1 MTMGQS
7 DNGARDESSGGIAGS
22 LRSAA
27 SRNPVAERLLHS
39 AEGYLGAQSE
49 KLAGSL
55 GEKVSGATR
64 KLTDV
69 ASGNAEPGSLLGKT
83 AKNVAQGDSPAKAA
97 VKGAAGGLK
106 DKVTDKVKSIFGKG
120 KSPSGRKT
128 MNIEESIDV
137 GVPIRQAYNRWTQ
150 YTDFAKWSKGVRSV
164 SQDDPTKTAWNA
176 KIFLSKRNWNAKIND
191 QIPEQRISWTSDGP
205 KGTVDGVV
213 TFHELAPNLTRVL
226 LALEYHP
233 AGLFEKTGNLWR
245 AQGRRVRL
253 DLKLYRRF
261 VMMSN
266 EEVEGWRGEIR
277 DGEVVRDHDE
287 AMAEEQ
293 EDSQS
298 EDQQG
303 DEDYAEDTGD
313 EDQGEDEDAGDEDYD
328 EDAEDEG
335 TEAED
340 DYDDEDYDDEDEG
353 EADEA
358 DEDYDDEDYD
368 DDDEDE
374 GTEEDEEP
382 PARRRRAS

>member
-7 DNGARDESSGGIAGS
+7 DNGARGEDSGGIAGS

-27 SRNPVAERLLHS
+27 SRSPVAERLLHS

-69 ASGNAEPGSLLGKT
+69 AGGNAEPGSLLGKT
-83 AKNVAQGDSPAKAA
+83 AKNVAEGDSPAKAA
-97 VKGAAGGLK
+97 VKGAASG
-106 DKVTDKVKSIFGKG
+106 VTDKVKSFFKGKG
-120 KSPSGRKT
+120 KGPGGRKS

-150 YTDFAKWSKGVRSV
+150 FTEFPKWSKGVQSV
-164 SQDDPTKTAWNA
+164 NQEDETKSGWNA
-176 KIFLSKRNWNAKIND
+176 KIFWSKRNWNAKIN
-191 QIPEQRISWTSDGP
+191 EQVADERISWTSDGP

-213 TFHELAPNLTRVL
+213 TFHQLAPNLTRVL

-261 VMMSN
+261 VTMSN

-303 DEDYAEDTGD
+303 AEDTGD
-313 EDQGEDEDAGDEDYD
+313 EDAGDEDAGDEEDEDDADYD
-328 EDAEDEG
+328 EDAED
-335 TEAED
+335 AED
-340 DYDDEDYDDEDEG
+340 AEDEDYDDEG
-353 EADEA
+353 EEDEA
-358 DEDYDDEDYD
+358 DEDYDDEDYED
-368 DDDEDE
+368 DDAEDYDED
-374 GTEEDEEP
+374 EEDEEP

>member
-7 DNGARDESSGGIAGS
+7 DNGSRGDGDAGGITGT

-27 SRNPVAERLLHS
+27 SRSPVTERLLHS

-64 KLTDV
+64 RLTDV

-83 AKNVAQGDSPAKAA
+83 AKNVAQGDSPGKAA
-97 VKGAAGGLK
+97 VKGAVGGLK
-106 DKVTDKVKSIFGKG
+106 DKVKSIFGKG
-120 KSPSGRKT
+120 KGKGSGGKKS

-150 YTDFAKWSKGVRSV
+150 YTEFPKWSKGVQSV

-176 KIFLSKRNWNAKIND
+176 KIFLSKRNWNAKITE
-191 QIPEQRISWTSDGP
+191 QIPEERITWTSDGP
-205 KGTVDGVV
+205 KGTVDGAV
-213 TFHELAPNLTRVL
+213 TFHQLAPNLTRVM

-266 EEVEGWRGEIR
+266 EEVDGWRGEIR
-277 DGEVVRDHDE
+277 DGEVVREHDE

-293 EDSQS
+293 DSQDDS
-298 EDQQG
+298 EGRD
-303 DEDYAEDTGD
+303 DDYA
-313 EDQGEDEDAGDEDYD
+313 EDAGDE
-328 EDAEDEG
+328 A
-335 TEAED
+335 
-340 DYDDEDYDDEDEG
+340 DEDEG
-353 EADEA
+353 AEDEADGGEA
-358 DEDYDDEDYD
+358 DEDYDEGDEDYED
-368 DDDEDE
+368 ADEDY
-374 GTEEDEEP
+374 EDEEP
-382 PARRRRAS
+382 PARGRRRRAS